1 MLPIKNFHNIITQ
14 TLSSRNFLIQRH
26 QIPDINSI
34 LILPS
39 PSAIHHHQTTL
50 KDCHCC
56 CLLWNFS
63 KYKDF
68 IATGTNQKTLAIVD
82 SPVIDESN
90 LRSLELKHLSK
101 DFITQKDGP
110 ISRYN
115 MIVTSEIIRG
125 DNGKSYVDG
134 SFYDALSVKCKCRVH
149 FHAFMQDVHKRLHRY
164 KLANS
169 AAYDPIPPVSTDL
182 ANDAIVL

>member
-50 KDCHCC
+50 KD
-56 CLLWNFS
+56 
-63 KYKDF
+63 Y
-68 IATGTNQKTLAIVD
+68 
-82 SPVIDESN
+82 SPVVDKSN
-90 LRSLELKHLSK
+90 LHSLELKHLSK

-115 MIVTSEIIRG
+115 MIVTSEIIR
-125 DNGKSYVDG
+125 DDVFQCNNVNNDSIFGKNWESYVDG
-134 SFYDALSVKCKCRVH
+134 SFYDTLSVKCKRRVH